1 MIKKGKQKV
10 NGKNS
15 HGIPSKTIENENK
28 EEIGFMLDWNLYNW
42 NHELDECT
50 ICLVSESVILFN
62 FLFFTQDK
70 KRFAQVIFTYCY
82 INRLFTPFKKDDISL
97 KYTLQDPQ
105 KTNKSKSKQQIN
117 SWNYQEVDPRTRPY
131 LEL

>member
-1 MIKKGKQKV
+1 MIKRGKQKA

-15 HGIPSKTIENENK
+15 QGIPSKTIENENK

-42 NHELDECT
+42 NHDLDECT

-117 SWNYQEVDPRTRPY
+117 S
-131 LEL
+131 